1 MIPIKES
8 GLSEA
13 DDLVQLTTTVTSV
26 EAAAIIS
33 ALDRAGIKAVMG
45 NLNSAAMIPEAMEV
59 EVLVAQHDMPR
70 ATTLLRLLEE
80 HGEEIDWSQVDVGR
94 PEDDQA
100 TEDRGE
106 YADDI

>member
-1 MIPIKES
+1 MSDP
-8 GLSEA
+8 

-45 NLNSAAMIPEAMEV
+45 NVNSAAMIPEAMEV
-59 EVLVAQHDMPR
+59 EVLIAQHDLPR

-80 HGEEIDWSQVDVGR
+80 HGADVDWSQVDVGE
-94 PEDDQA
+94 PESDAPAADT
-100 TEDRGE
+100 TE
-106 YADDI
+106 